1 MLHVNTL
8 CIIILKFHKE
18 EINNYYVYHI
28 MSTNNY
34 ACWLTLSM
42 SKNPNQFW
50 NLKLSAKYWNRDRKL
65 NLKML
70 LCIHVHNG
78 TSTLGHLYSW
88 DTSTRRL
95 FSWSWQILSYI
106 QISFVFTSYITRAP
120 LWGDWDTFWV
130 LQMLFQPPL
139 RGQLLSCQWLQC
151 HQRHGVVPVSHIFQ
165 NKNERTLY
173 FYCTVINSALIDRLL

>member
-95 FSWSWQILSYI
+95 FSWSWQNSQLRSNKLCIYHLYYKGTSMRRLGHFLSAASA
-106 QISFVFTSYITRAP
+106 ISAPIKGTTTKLPMITMPSETRSCSSFAY
-120 LWGDWDTFWV
+120 
-130 LQMLFQPPL
+130 
-139 RGQLLSCQWLQC
+139 LS
-151 HQRHGVVPVSHIFQ
+151 
-165 NKNERTLY
+165 K
-173 FYCTVINSALIDRLL
+173 